1 MFSKGFTLIEILAAV
16 MLLGLAIATIVAS
29 NIAYT
34 QATAQ
39 AVQLS
44 TAEFLVEQI
53 RELTVQLPMRDPN
66 SGTAV
71 FGPEEAGVAL
81 YDDVDD
87 FDGASF
93 KPPIDCQRKPLTDFS
108 DYRQAVTVE
117 NVSDS
122 NFLQTVPDYPSRDF
136 VRVTVRILYK
146 NSEITRMSW
155 IRSNN

>member
-1 MFSKGFTLIEILAAV
+1 MFSKGFTLVEILAAV
-16 MLLGLAIATIVAS
+16 VLLGLAIAAIVSS

-39 AVQLS
+39 AVQFS
-44 TAEFLVEQI
+44 TAEFLIEQI
-53 RELTVQLPMRDPN
+53 RELTAQLPMRDPN

-71 FGPEEAGVAL
+71 FGPEEAGVGL

-93 KPPIDCQRKPLTDFS
+93 NPPIDCLRKQLTDFS
-108 DYRQAVTVE
+108 DYSQAVTVE

-122 NFLQTVPDYPSRDF
+122 NFLQTAADHSSDF
-136 VRVTVRILYK
+136 VRVTVRIFYQ
-146 NSEITRMSW
+146 NGEITRMIW
-155 IRSNN
+155 MRNND